1 MNKTKF
7 LTAAVILLVI
17 LNAATLY
24 FLFNGHGKKPPVRN
38 GGRPFSEFIS
48 KQLNFDSAQSA
59 QLQLLRDKHK
69 TELDNLRKEDK
80 VLHDSLFAFVKRGDM
95 DSVKIDSFLNRISVN
110 KKEFELAFIHHF
122 AQIRSLCKPEQLDL
136 FNKMIDQMMK
146 RRMPSFMG
154 PGGGSDKKDSPEKK

>member
-17 LNAATLY
+17 LNAATLF
-24 FLFNGHGKKPPVRN
+24 FLFKGHGKKPPVRN
-38 GGRPFSEFIS
+38 GGRPFTEFIS
-48 KQLNFDSAQSA
+48 KQLNFDTAQTG

-69 TELDNLRKEDK
+69 AELDTLRKEDK

-95 DSVKIDSFLNRISVN
+95 DSVKIDSYLTRISVN

-122 AQIRSLCKPEQLDL
+122 AQIRSICKPEQLDL
-136 FNKMIDQMMK
+136 FNKMVDQMMK
-146 RRMPSFMG
+146 RRMPSFNG
-154 PGGGSDKKDSPEKK
+154 PGGGDDKKDSPEKK